1 MEQRVYSIKGMDCA
15 EEISILKREI
25 GPLVGGEENLTFDLL
40 NGKMTIPRPG
50 EVSDEEVIRATM
62 RTGMRATVWE
72 KERGAANESLGP
84 WDKYGRSIMTGA
96 SGLSLAVAFFIHA
109 TGHGWRDALFADESN
124 AHVFPT
130 AAIAFYLLAVV
141 CGAWFIVPK
150 AMYSLR
156 RVRPDMNLL
165 MVVAVG
171 GAIGIGEF
179 FEAAT
184 VAFLFAVALLL
195 ESWSVGRA
203 RRAIAALMDLSP
215 QTARCMDDDSPVE
228 RPVAEVEVGAR
239 ILVKPGER
247 IPLDGLVVKGS
258 TSINQAPITGESMP
272 VKKDLGDSVFAG
284 SINESGAFEF
294 ESTKPAADTTLARII
309 QMVEEAQSRRA
320 PSEQWVESFAR
331 YYTPAMMALA
341 FAIAVL
347 PPLLFGQPF
356 EPWFYKSLV
365 LLVIACPCALV
376 ISTPVSI
383 VAGLSAAAKAG
394 ILIKG
399 GTFLE
404 APSRLRVIAM
414 DKTGTLTKGEPEVR
428 RIIPFN
434 GHDERELLERAAA
447 LEAHSEHPL
456 ARAILRR
463 AAESGIAPAPAED
476 FKALKGKGAEA
487 TIDGRRFWIGSH
499 RLLHEKT
506 SEAGAT
512 PSPASQIEAAGH
524 VIIATGDE
532 NRMAGLIGISKTETP
547 ESESGVP
554 APQNDWSQKSVML
567 IGGNDASTRSI
578 AELLNVDERDV
589 RLLTT
594 EQVDAIR
601 DLVQNYR
608 YVFWAASKPP
618 QESAA
623 VEPEPIHLEALKL
636 EESGHSVIVV
646 GNDDHVCGLIGIADA
661 LRPEAPAAIEAL
673 RENGIQK
680 IVMLTGDNEGTARAI
695 GKLAGVDD
703 LRYEQLPEDKV
714 EAIRQLVEEYGA
726 VAMVGDGVNDA
737 PAMATATLAVA
748 MGAAGTDAALE
759 TADIALMSDDLSKLP
774 WLIQHSR
781 RTLRVIKQNIIFA
794 LGIKVLFIVLSLIGF
809 ASLWMAIAADMGA
822 SLLVIANGL
831 RLLKVTQ
838 PGS

>member
-1 MEQRVYSIKGMDCA
+1 MESDPKNHRQIYRVAGMDCA
-15 EEISILKREI
+15 EEIAILKREV
-25 GPLVGGEENLTFDLL
+25 GPVAGGEDKLSFDLL
-40 NGKMTIPRPG
+40 NGRMTVNAQVMDDKIIKA
-50 EVSDEEVIRATM
+50 VAQ
-62 RTGMRATVWE
+62 TGMRAT
-72 KERGAANESLGP
+72 P
-84 WDKYGRSIMTGA
+84 WDSARVAATGDLSLWEQHGRSIMTAA
-96 SGLSLAVAFFIHA
+96 SGLSLAVAFLIHSA
-109 TGHGWRDALFADESN
+109 DHGWHDALFADESN
-124 AHVFPT
+124 AHTFPT
-130 AAIAFYLLAVV
+130 AAITCYLLAVV
-141 CGAWFIVPK
+141 FGAWFIFPK
-150 AMYSLR
+150 ALFSLR

-165 MVVAVG
+165 MVVAVA
-171 GAIGIGEF
+171 GAIGIGEY

-215 QTARCMDDDSPVE
+215 PTARCMEEDSSIE
-228 RPVAEVEVGAR
+228 RPVAEVEVGTR

-247 IPLDGLVVKGS
+247 IPLDGVVVKGS

-272 VKKDLGDSVFAG
+272 VKKDLGDSVYAG

-294 ESTKPAADTTLARII
+294 KTSKPANDTTLARII

-320 PSEQWVESFAR
+320 PSEQWVETFAR

-341 FAIAVL
+341 FAIAML

-463 AAESGIAPAPAED
+463 AAESGITPAPAED

-506 SEAGAT
+506 GEATTT
-512 PSPASQIEAAGH
+512 PQG
-524 VIIATGDE
+524 
-532 NRMAGLIGISKTETP
+532 
-547 ESESGVP
+547 
-554 APQNDWSQKSVML
+554 
-567 IGGNDASTRSI
+567 
-578 AELLNVDERDV
+578 
-589 RLLTT
+589 
-594 EQVDAIR
+594 
-601 DLVQNYR
+601 
-608 YVFWAASKPP
+608 
-618 QESAA
+618 SAA
-623 VEPEPIHLEALKL
+623 PEPEAIHIEALKL
-636 EESGHSVIVV
+636 EQDGHSVVVV
-646 GNDDHVCGLIGIADA
+646 GNDAHVCGLIGIADA

-673 RENGIQK
+673 RESGIHK

-703 LRYEQLPEDKV
+703 LRYELLPEDKV
-714 EAIRQLVEEYGA
+714 EAIRQLVEEFGA

-737 PAMATATLAVA
+737 PAMATSTLAVA

-781 RTLRVIKQNIIFA
+781 RTLGVIKQNIAFA
-794 LGIKVLFIVLSLIGF
+794 LGIKVVFIVLSLVGF

-831 RLLKVTQ
+831 RLLATE
-838 PGS
+838 

>member
-1 MEQRVYSIKGMDCA
+1 MKSNAQNPRQVYRVTGMDCA
-15 EEISILKREI
+15 EEIAILKREV
-25 GPLVGGEENLTFDLL
+25 GPVAGGEDKLSFDLL
-40 NGKMTIPRPG
+40 KGRMIVEAHDRLTDDAIIKA
-50 EVSDEEVIRATM
+50 VA
-62 RTGMRATVWE
+62 RTGMRATIWE
-72 KERGAANESLGP
+72 STKEASKERPSL
-84 WDKYGRSIMTGA
+84 WSRKGRVFMTAA
-96 SGLSLAVAFFIHA
+96 SGLSLLIALLIHA
-109 TGHGWRDALFADESN
+109 AGHGWRDAVLGEEVE
-124 AHVFPT
+124 AHALPH
-130 AAIAFYLLAVV
+130 AAIAFYLLAVL
-141 CGAWFIVPK
+141 CGAWFIFPK
-150 AMYSLR
+150 ALYSLR
-156 RVRPDMNLL
+156 RFRPDMNLL
-165 MVVAVG
+165 MVVAVA
-171 GAIGIGEF
+171 GAIGIGEY

-215 QTARCMDDDSPVE
+215 QTARCVEGDALVE
-228 RPVAEVEVGAR
+228 RPIAEVPVGTR
-239 ILVKPGER
+239 VLVKPGER

-258 TSINQAPITGESMP
+258 TSVNQAPITGESIP
-272 VKKDLGDSVFAG
+272 VAKDLGDSVYAG

-294 ESTKPAADTTLARII
+294 ETSKPAKDTTLARII

-331 YYTPAMMALA
+331 YYTPMMMALA
-341 FAIAVL
+341 FAIAGL
-347 PPLLFGQPF
+347 PPLLFSQPF

-399 GTFLE
+399 GAYLE
-404 APSRLRVIAM
+404 APARLRVIAM

-428 RIIPFN
+428 RIIPFH

-456 ARAILRR
+456 ARAILRK
-463 AAESGIAPAPAED
+463 AAEAGIAPAPAED
-476 FKALKGKGAEA
+476 FKAIKGKGAEA

-506 SEAGAT
+506 GEATAKQPQTG
-512 PSPASQIEAAGH
+512 QLEAAGRA
-524 VIIATGDE
+524 ILAKGDE
-532 NRMAGLIGISKTETP
+532 KRIAGLIGVSDLGMP
-547 ESESGVP
+547 V
-554 APQNDWSQKSVML
+554 PQNDWSQKSVML
-567 IGGNDASTRSI
+567 IGGNEASTKSM
-578 AELLNVDERDV
+578 ADLLRVDERDV
-589 RLLTT
+589 KLLTS
-594 EQVDAIR
+594 EQVNAIR
-601 DLVQNYR
+601 ELVQNYR
-608 YVFWAASKPP
+608 YVFWVGSTPP
-618 QESAA
+618 QETPAL
-623 VEPEPIHLEALKL
+623 EPEPIHLEAMKL
-636 EESGHSVIVV
+636 EESGHSVIVI
-646 GNDDHVCGLIGIADA
+646 GNDAHVCGLIGIADA
-661 LRPEAPAAIEAL
+661 LRPEAPDTIDAL
-673 RENGIQK
+673 RKIGIQK

-703 LRYEQLPEDKV
+703 LRYELLPEDKV
-714 EAIRQLVEEYGA
+714 EAIRQLVKEYGA

-737 PAMATATLAVA
+737 PALATATLAVA
-748 MGAAGTDAALE
+748 MGVAGSDAALE

-781 RTLRVIKQNIIFA
+781 RTLAVIKQNIVFA
-794 LGIKVLFIVLSLIGF
+794 LGIKVVFIALSIMGF

-831 RLLKVTQ
+831 RLLKAA
-838 PGS
+838 PPDS